1 MVPADASRMLSWVP
15 NGPVQT
21 GFREPPSS
29 SGLGRRPFKAVTR
42 VRTPLGV
49 RKYLF
54 DQHFGAGVVSL
65 TDSSVFGPVAQLVS
79 APPCH
84 GGGRRFEPGRGRLV
98 RRDPDLL
105 AR

>member
-65 TDSSVFGPVAQLVS
+65 TDSSPVRARSGSPGHPLGDLFGQVAQLGER
-79 APPCH
+79 PPEK
-84 GGGRRFEPGRGRLV
+84 R
-98 RRDPDLL
+98 
-105 AR
+105 

>member
-1 MVPADASRMLSWVP
+1 MPAGASRMLSWVP

-54 DQHFGAGVVSL
+54 DQHFGAGVDKPHGFVR
-65 TDSSVFGPVAQLVS
+65 VWPRS
-79 APPCH
+79 AV
-84 GGGRRFEPGRGRLV
+84 G
-98 RRDPDLL
+98 
-105 AR
+105 